1 MYQQIL
7 VPIDGSTTSERALD
21 EAIIFA
27 RQQNSCVEI
36 VHVLEDIWYF
46 DSENYLNYAELMHA
60 MKCSGEKILAQAQ
73 SKLRQAGVVVK
84 TKLLEAHGERIANV
98 IMAEAKNN
106 KVDLI
111 VIGTHGRS
119 GFSHMLLGS
128 VAEGIVR
135 TSHIPVLLIR
145 GG

>member
-1 MYQQIL
+1 MYQQVL

-27 RQQNSCVEI
+27 RQQNACVEI

-60 MKCSGEKILAQAQ
+60 MKCSGEKILEQAQ

-145 GG
+145 GD